1 MKTSFIKSL
10 LGITLAA
17 ALSLFAFGCSVT
29 TNNPNEA
36 PANEPAKV
44 DYPTKAITMIVPYA
58 PGGST
63 DTYGRMLAVQLE
75 KKLGVPITVNN
86 MSGASGSIG
95 TKFVYDAPADGYTIF
110 FSAET
115 IGTYR
120 TMGTSELSY
129 NDFTPIS
136 PVVNDPKVV
145 VVSKNSKYNTIEELL
160 QAIKEKPGKVTMSH
174 SGPGGSGHNQGLIL
188 KALGYDV
195 AMTGFDSGNNALLGV
210 LGDQVDFTNA
220 NLSSVT
226 SYMTSGDVKVL
237 AIFANDRL
245 EKYPDI
251 PAFTEAMPE
260 AESYLD
266 IPLTP
271 LSMLVKAGTPD
282 EIVQI
287 LREEVNAS
295 FQEEEWN
302 TFVEG
307 NGADKLYE
315 KYTDEA
321 SMKQFYADWESMICW
336 LQYDNGVAKNS
347 PESFNIPRIE

>member
-1 MKTSFIKSL
+1 MKTSKFKTL
-10 LGITLAA
+10 LGIAVAA
-17 ALSLFAFGCSVT
+17 VVSITMIGCSVT
-29 TNNPNEA
+29 TTNPSNSESS
-36 PANEPAKV
+36 EQIKV

-86 MSGASGSIG
+86 QSGASGSIG
-95 TKFVYDAPADGYTIF
+95 TKFVYDAPADGYTVF

-120 TMGTSELSY
+120 VMGTSELSY
-129 NDFTPIS
+129 NDFTPIAA
-136 PVVNDPKVV
+136 VVNDPKVV
-145 VVSKNSKYNTIEELL
+145 VVSKNSKYNTLEELL
-160 QAIKEKPGKVTMSH
+160 QAIKENPGKVTMSH

-188 KALGYDV
+188 KTLGYDV

-210 LGDQVDFTNA
+210 LGDQVDFTNP

-226 SYMTSGDVKVL
+226 SYMASGDVKVL
-237 AIFANDRL
+237 AVFSNERL
-245 EKYPDI
+245 ASYPEI
-251 PAFTEAMPE
+251 PAFTEVMPE
-260 AESYLD
+260 SEKYLS

-271 LSMLVKAGTPD
+271 LSMLVKSDTPD
-282 EIVQI
+282 EIVKI
-287 LREEVNAS
+287 LREATMES
-295 FQEEEWN
+295 FKEEEWK

-315 KYTDEA
+315 KYTNEA
-321 SMKQFYADWESMICW
+321 SMKQFYSDWESMICW
-336 LQYDNGVAKNS
+336 LQFDNGVAKNS
-347 PESFNIPRIE
+347 PENFNIPRIE